1 MVNARCSAVF
11 QIGCVVK
18 NVKGM
23 DIARL
28 RQSVWEVLVPTCC
41 MACDSKLVQEEQVVC
56 SSCLAHI
63 ARTEHNILEDNGIDM
78 LFAELIKEVGRRV
91 RYEKGGAWGYYNRER
106 GQVLRRLIE
115 LGKYGAHAHA
125 EVFAYL
131 GEVAAREYIDSD
143 LMDDI
148 DVLVPVPLHPR
159 RLRERGFNQAEWICR
174 GMSKVLGIE
183 VDTEHLYRVRNNAH
197 QAQTSFGERLANTEE
212 LFGVRYPE
220 EWKDKHILLVDDVI
234 TSGAT
239 LLSCMRQLTPIRG
252 CRASVFALGWAH
264 D

>member
-1 MVNARCSAVF
+1 
-11 QIGCVVK
+11 
-18 NVKGM
+18 M

-63 ARTEHNILEDNGIDM
+63 ARTEHNILENNGIDM

-174 GMSKVLGIE
+174 GMSKVLGIK

-197 QAQTSFGERLANTEE
+197 QAQTSFDKRLANTEE

>member
-1 MVNARCSAVF
+1 
-11 QIGCVVK
+11 
-18 NVKGM
+18 M

-41 MACDSKLVQEEQVVC
+41 MACESKLVQEEQVVC

-63 ARTEHNILEDNGIDM
+63 ARTEHNVLEDNGIDM

-91 RYEKGGAWGYYNRER
+91 RYEKGGAWGFYNRER

-115 LGKYGAHAHA
+115 RGKYGAHAHA

-143 LMDDI
+143 LMDGI

-197 QAQTSFGERLANTEE
+197 QAQTSFDKRLANTEE

-264 D
+264 N

>member
-1 MVNARCSAVF
+1 
-11 QIGCVVK
+11 
-18 NVKGM
+18 M

-28 RQSVWEVLVPTCC
+28 RQSVWEVFFPTCC
-41 MACDSKLVQEEQVVC
+41 MACESKLVQEEQVIC
-56 SSCLAHI
+56 SSCLALI
-63 ARTEHNILEDNGIDM
+63 TRTEHNVLHENGIDM

-91 RYEKGGAWGYYNRER
+91 RYERGGAWGYYNRER

-115 LGKYGAHAHA
+115 RGKYGAHPQA

-143 LMDDI
+143 LMDNI

-159 RLRERGFNQAEWICR
+159 RLRERDFNQAEWICR

-197 QAQTSFGERLANTEE
+197 QAQTSFGERLVNTEE

-239 LLSCMRQLTPIRG
+239 LLSCMRQLTLIRG

>member
-1 MVNARCSAVF
+1 
-11 QIGCVVK
+11 
-18 NVKGM
+18 M

-41 MACDSKLVQEEQVVC
+41 MACESKLVQEEQVIC
-56 SSCLAHI
+56 SSCLALI
-63 ARTEHNILEDNGIDM
+63 TRTEHNVLYENGIDM

-91 RYEKGGAWGYYNRER
+91 RYERGGAWGYYNRER

-115 LGKYGAHAHA
+115 RGKYGAHPQA

>member
-1 MVNARCSAVF
+1 
-11 QIGCVVK
+11 
-18 NVKGM
+18 M

-28 RQSVWEVLVPTCC
+28 RQSVWEVFVPTCC
-41 MACDSKLVQEEQVVC
+41 MACESKLVQEEQVIC
-56 SSCLAHI
+56 SSCLALI
-63 ARTEHNILEDNGIDM
+63 TRTEHNVLHENGIDM

-91 RYEKGGAWGYYNRER
+91 RYERGGAWGYYNRER

-115 LGKYGAHAHA
+115 RGKYGAHPQA

-131 GEVAAREYIDSD
+131 AEVAAREYIDSD

-197 QAQTSFGERLANTEE
+197 QAQTSFDKRLVNTEE

>member
-1 MVNARCSAVF
+1 
-11 QIGCVVK
+11 
-18 NVKGM
+18 M

-41 MACDSKLVQEEQVVC
+41 MACDSKLVQEEQVIC
-56 SSCLAHI
+56 SSCLALI

>member
-1 MVNARCSAVF
+1 
-11 QIGCVVK
+11 
-18 NVKGM
+18 
-23 DIARL
+23 
-28 RQSVWEVLVPTCC
+28 

-174 GMSKVLGIE
+174 GMSKVLGIQ